1 MSHSLPTAILGHTDL
16 RVTRLGYG
24 TAAKQ
29 THESRWKAIL
39 PSVLDSGINFIDTA
53 NDYGANWSLPAEEM
67 IGKYIS
73 DRRSDYFIATKCG
86 CAPSGPHVWTR
97 ENAFR
102 GLHESLGR
110 LKTDYVDLMQYH
122 NPSVDEAE
130 AGDLVTVLQDMKK
143 QGKVRWLGVS
153 TTLPHIST
161 YIEWNTFDVFQIP
174 YSALEREHEDWI
186 AKAAEAGIGIIIRG
200 GVAQGEPTND
210 QNESNK
216 NIWQKFDEASL
227 DDLRESGESRTT
239 LILRY
244 TLSHPNADTNIVGT
258 MNPKHL
264 RENVAGTMKGPLNK
278 DTYLELKRRMDSVG
292 INASPVI

>member
-1 MSHSLPTAILGHTDL
+1 MLHSLPTAILGRTGL
-16 RVTRLGYG
+16 QVTRLGYG
-24 TAAKQ
+24 TAGNKA
-29 THESRWKAIL
+29 HESRWKAIL

-53 NDYGANWSLPAEEM
+53 NDYGANRSLPAEEM

-110 LKTDYVDLMQYH
+110 LRTDYVDLMQYH
-122 NPSVDEAE
+122 NPSVNEAE
-130 AGDLVTVLQDMKK
+130 TGDLVTVLQDMKK

-210 QNESNK
+210 QNESKK
-216 NIWQKFDEASL
+216 NIWQKFYEANL

-258 MNPKHL
+258 MNSKHL
-264 RENVAGTMKGPLNK
+264 SENVAGIMKGPLNK